1 MCTFNNNKKRRV
13 KIMIAKKKIDM
24 SKRAPDFKDKIIG
37 ARIKAYRDI
46 AGMSQSELGEAVGI
60 TFQQIQ
66 KYEHGTNKV
75 SLGRLFEICD
85 ALNVSTEKFMQ
96 GLTDTENN
104 PNARPFI
111 VSDNSQIALQPDPM
125 TSKETTE
132 LLRVYYSVTDP
143 KKRKSIVKFIKDS
156 FAE

>member
-1 MCTFNNNKKRRV
+1 MAV
-13 KIMIAKKKIDM
+13 KKKIDM
-24 SKRAPDFKDKIIG
+24 SKRAPDFKDKLIG

-46 AGMSQSELGEAVGI
+46 AGLSQSELGEAVGI

-75 SLGRLFEICD
+75 SLGRLFEICS
-85 ALNVSTEKFMQ
+85 ALNVSTETFMK
-96 GLTDTENN
+96 GLMDAENN

-111 VSDNSQIALQPDPM
+111 VSDNTQTTIQPDPM

-143 KKRKSIVKFIKDS
+143 KKRKSIVKFIKDT
-156 FAE
+156 FVE